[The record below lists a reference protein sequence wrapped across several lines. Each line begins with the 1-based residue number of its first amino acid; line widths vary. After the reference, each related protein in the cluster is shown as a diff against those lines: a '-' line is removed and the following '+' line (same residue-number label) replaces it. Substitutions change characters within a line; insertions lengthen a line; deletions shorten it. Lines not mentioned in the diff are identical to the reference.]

1 MARFTRIG
9 GGVAAI
15 AALCAIGAAVPAQ
28 AQPAA
33 NTLRWVSDSEPA
45 NVNPYYNSLRE
56 GVILGFHVWDAPT
69 YRDTATGEYRPH
81 LAESVRLVDN
91 QTIELRMRE
100 GIVAHNGDTV
110 DARDVHATIQY
121 MTNPA
126 NRVVGTG
133 RTSWLKGSELVDNR
147 TVRITMTPDFGPWQE
162 YLTSL
167 LIIPRAT
174 LTGTGGDELGRNPV
188 GTGPYRITEVAAG
201 RQIVMER
208 FDRYFGGA
216 KGQPQIARLVFRR
229 VPEQNTRVAEL
240 LTGGVDWIWRVPPD
254 QARNLQRRRGITIVS
269 GGTIR
274 FHYLQMDSAGRT
286 GTDGNPFRDVR
297 VRRAVNHAIDRD
309 GIVRNL
315 VGEGAEPLHTACH
328 PQQFGC
334 SQDGISQYAY
344 DPARARA
351 LLAEAGFPN
360 GFEVDMAAYRERPW
374 GEAIIGN
381 LRAVGI
387 RVNLNWSQYDA
398 YQSRVR
404 QGQVRLAYGSWG
416 STSLYDVAA
425 STSYFFR
432 GSGDDMNRDAEV
444 MAALERGDGS
454 TDPAARR
461 EAYAAAMRRISD
473 QAFWV
478 PLWTFPLTYGFNA
491 QLEFTPAADEVPRFY
506 RARWKP

>member
-1 MARFTRIG
+1 MTRIARIG
-9 GGVAAI
+9 GGI
-15 AALCAIGAAVPAQ
+15 AALAAICMAGAPAL
-28 AQPAA
+28 AQPAS

-45 NVNPYYNSLRE
+45 NPNPYYNALRE

-69 YRDTATGEYRPH
+69 YRDPATGEYRPH

-91 QTIELRMRE
+91 QTIEIRMRE
-100 GIVAHNGDTV
+100 GIVAHNGETV
-110 DARDVHATIQY
+110 DARDVHATVQY
-121 MTNPA
+121 MTNSA
-126 NRVVGTG
+126 NRVVSLN
-133 RTSWLKGSELVDNR
+133 RVSWVQGSELVDNR
-147 TVRITMTPDFGPWQE
+147 TVRLRMTPNFGPWQE

-167 LIIPRAT
+167 LIMPRGT
-174 LTGTGGDELGRNPV
+174 LTGTGGDELGRHPV
-188 GTGPYRITEVAAG
+188 GTGPYRVTEVAPG

-216 KGQPQIARLVFRR
+216 KGQAQIARLVFRR

-240 LTGGVDWIWRVPPD
+240 LTGGVDWIWRIPPD
-254 QARNLQRRRGITIVS
+254 QARNLQRRRGVTIVS

-286 GTDGNPFRDVR
+286 GTEANPFRDIR
-297 VRRAVNHAIDRD
+297 VRRAMNHAIDRA

-315 VGEGAEPLHTACH
+315 VGEGADPLHTPCH
-328 PQQFGC
+328 PEQFGC
-334 SQDGISQYAY
+334 VQDGVTQYAY
-344 DPARARA
+344 DPDRARA

-387 RVNLNWSQYDA
+387 RVNLNWTQYDA
-398 YQSRVR
+398 FQSRVR

-416 STSLYDVAA
+416 STSLYDAAA
-425 STSYFFR
+425 STSYFFG
-432 GSGDDMNRDAEV
+432 GSPDDLNRDPEV
-444 MAALERGDGS
+444 IAALERADGS
-454 TDPAARR
+454 TDPAVRR
-461 EAYAAAMRRISD
+461 EAYGQAMRRISE

-478 PLWTFPLTYGFNA
+478 PLWTFPLTYGFNS